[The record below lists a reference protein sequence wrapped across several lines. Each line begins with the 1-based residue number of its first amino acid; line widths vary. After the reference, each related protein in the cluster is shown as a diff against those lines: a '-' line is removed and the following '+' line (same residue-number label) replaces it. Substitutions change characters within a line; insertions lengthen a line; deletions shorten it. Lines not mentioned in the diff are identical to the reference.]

1 MKIISDL
8 SLRYVNETFQLGD
21 DEAEAVAMAIDNS
34 DESSVIWDLLE
45 DRFEALNKEPISN
58 PAFVVSDF
66 LTSPEVDEIL
76 DSNGFYKVSY
86 EGREFYNRTDMTEE
100 PYHGQQWPCRE
111 VELPNGE
118 THMFSIQALRDIIP
132 DDAEGFVGSKAE
144 QMDNMFSGYCET
156 TEELMSLTPEEL
168 AEKFDIK

>member
-1 MKIISDL
+1 MKIVSEL
-8 SLRYVNETFQLGD
+8 SLRYANETFQLDD

-45 DRFEALNKEPISN
+45 DAFEATYKEPIQN
-58 PAFVVSDF
+58 PAFIVSDF

-76 DSNGFYKVSY
+76 DSNGFYKVSC
-86 EGREFYNRTDMTEE
+86 EGREFYNRADLTEE
-100 PYHGQQWPCRE
+100 SFHGQQWPCRE

-144 QMDNMFSGYCET
+144 RMDNMFSGYCET
-156 TEELMSLTPEEL
+156 TEELMSLTPGEL
-168 AEKFDIK
+168 AKKFDIK